1 MLYHLSC
8 STKEKDA
15 FRSALFA
22 SGRGLR
28 ELFEG
33 LSKLR
38 IQDAQA
44 SVPHDKEHIMQTID
58 KAAEATGQGIRK
70 AENCWIEM
78 CVPMVWSV
86 RSQSSCV
93 CGQRMHHILQRI
105 LNWSFTCTWVTRIP
119 KQSVELETVCQL
131 EQFPPGQDF
140 NKSPKVAAL
149 NQSVKE
155 KLLLRG
161 NPQSITKHFQS
172 LPSKLNVLT
181 YPYIS

>member
-8 STKEKDA
+8 SAKEKDA

-58 KAAEATGQGIRK
+58 KAAEATGQGITRK
-70 AENCWIEM
+70 AENCGIEM
-78 CVPMVWSV
+78 CVPMV
-86 RSQSSCV
+86 
-93 CGQRMHHILQRI
+93 
-105 LNWSFTCTWVTRIP
+105 
-119 KQSVELETVCQL
+119 
-131 EQFPPGQDF
+131 
-140 NKSPKVAAL
+140 
-149 NQSVKE
+149 
-155 KLLLRG
+155 
-161 NPQSITKHFQS
+161 
-172 LPSKLNVLT
+172 
-181 YPYIS
+181 